1 MATFSVTSEELHAQ
15 STRVATGAADVEA
28 TLTRLSAEIANLA
41 ASWQGG
47 ASQAFQSRWQE
58 WQAGARQV
66 QDAMANMGAFL
77 QEAATQY
84 EATEEGLRAA
94 AGR

>member
-1 MATFSVTSEELHAQ
+1 MATFAVTSEELSTQ
-15 STRVATGAADVEA
+15 SSRVGIGAADVEA
-28 TLTRLSAEIANLA
+28 TLTRLSSEIANLA

-47 ASQAFQSRWQE
+47 ASQAFQTRWQE
-58 WQAGARQV
+58 WQAGAKQV
-66 QDAMANMGAFL
+66 QEAMANMGTFL

-84 EATEEGLRAA
+84 ETTEEGLRSA